1 MTSFPISIH
10 EGGFMRNNPT
20 PFLFFLLGIVVTV
33 ASGQAPA
40 KERGVLSVLHVGQ
53 PITLK
58 ASESGYEINMLQ
70 NGPDVLGHK
79 VVEVAR
85 DFVVV
90 EDIAGINAMHIPIY
104 SVRSVTVTTIGGN
117 K

>member
-1 MTSFPISIH
+1 
-10 EGGFMRNNPT
+10 
-20 PFLFFLLGIVVTV
+20 
-33 ASGQAPA
+33 
-40 KERGVLSVLHVGQ
+40 VLHAGQ

-58 ASESGYEINMLQ
+58 ASESGYEINLLQ

-90 EDIAGINAMHIPIY
+90 EDITGITAIHIPIY
-104 SVRSVTVTTIGGN
+104 SIKSVLITKVGGVR
-117 K
+117 

>member
-1 MTSFPISIH
+1 
-10 EGGFMRNNPT
+10 MRNNLT

-40 KERGVLSVLHVGQ
+40 RERSVLSVLHTGQ

-58 ASESGYEINMLQ
+58 ASESGYEINLLQ
-70 NGPDVLGHK
+70 NGPEMLGHK

-90 EDIAGINAMHIPIY
+90 EDITGITAIHIPIY

>member
-1 MTSFPISIH
+1 
-10 EGGFMRNNPT
+10 MRNNLS
-20 PFLFFLLGIVVTV
+20 PFLFCLLGIVVAV
-33 ASGQAPA
+33 ASGQALA

-70 NGPDVLGHK
+70 NGPEVLGHK
-79 VVEVAR
+79 VVEVGHN
-85 DFVVV
+85 FVVV
-90 EDIAGINAMHIPIY
+90 EDITGITAIHIPIY
-104 SVRSVTVTTIGGN
+104 SVRSVTVTKIGGN

>member
-1 MTSFPISIH
+1 
-10 EGGFMRNNPT
+10 
-20 PFLFFLLGIVVTV
+20 
-33 ASGQAPA
+33 
-40 KERGVLSVLHVGQ
+40 VLSVLNVGQ

-70 NGPDVLGHK
+70 NGLEMMGHQ
-79 VVEVAR
+79 VAEVAR

-90 EDIAGINAMHIPIY
+90 EDIAGINAIHIPIY
-104 SVRSVTVTTIGGN
+104 SVRSVTVTQIGGN

>member
-1 MTSFPISIH
+1 
-10 EGGFMRNNPT
+10 MRNNLT

-40 KERGVLSVLHVGQ
+40 KERGVLSVLNVGQ

-90 EDIAGINAMHIPIY
+90 VEDITGITAIHIPIY
-104 SVRSVTVTTIGGN
+104 SVKSVTVTKIGGN

>member
-1 MTSFPISIH
+1 
-10 EGGFMRNNPT
+10 MRNNLYL
-20 PFLFFLLGIVVTV
+20 FLFFLLGVVVTV

-40 KERGVLSVLHVGQ
+40 EERGVLSVLQAGQ

-70 NGPDVLGHK
+70 NGPEMLGHK
-79 VVEVAR
+79 VVEVAH

-90 EDIAGINAMHIPIY
+90 EDIAGITAIHIPIY
-104 SVRSVTVTTIGGN
+104 SVRSITVTTIGGN

>member
-1 MTSFPISIH
+1 
-10 EGGFMRNNPT
+10 MRNNLT

-53 PITLK
+53 PVTLK
-58 ASESGYEINMLQ
+58 ASETGYEINTLQ
-70 NGPDVLGHK
+70 NGPEVLGHK

-85 DFVVV
+85 DFVVL
-90 EDIAGINAMHIPIY
+90 EDIAGINAIHIPIY
-104 SVRSVTVTTIGGN
+104 SVRSVTVTKIGGN
-117 K
+117 R

>member
-1 MTSFPISIH
+1 
-10 EGGFMRNNPT
+10 MRNNLT

-58 ASESGYEINMLQ
+58 ASESGYEINLLQ
-70 NGPDVLGHK
+70 NGPEVLGHK
-79 VVEVAR
+79 IVEVAR

-90 EDIAGINAMHIPIY
+90 EDIAGINAIHIPIY